1 MKNVTLILNEKEAD
15 ALVKLLDITLK
26 SSGYAAKDAV
36 YFIDKII
43 ADFNKKE
50 EVIEEVEHINEL

>member
-1 MKNVTLILNEKEAD
+1 MKKVTLVLSEQEAD
-15 ALVKLLDITLK
+15 TLVKLLDTTLK

-50 EVIEEVEHINEL
+50 VIEEVEHINEL